1 MFYVSRASGKRVI
14 AVLVY
19 PKLNQAK
26 PFSRKGSVN
35 AIRSVFVSIA
45 LLLFGM
51 GVHASA
57 DSVTVSGASVNV
69 RAVAD
74 SNGEI
79 VGQVSKGDV
88 LSTTGNQKGDWLE
101 ISPPAGISVWL
112 YGELVREGAVA
123 ALSVRVRSGPGIG
136 YRPVGTLSKGTH
148 VSVLETRGD
157 WLRIDP
163 PSACTVWVSSKYM
176 SSSTAPSVSVSPAVL
191 EKPAPPAN
199 KPPANK
205 PAVIVRTR
213 PAVTVRTPP
222 PPKNPL
228 RKVSGSPRD
237 TRAVVG
243 DTDPLPRVVDV
254 PDVATTVSVS
264 VEDESVSGLK
274 LVSGAPQG
282 QTITVSGVLRAS
294 GFFPLR
300 RPSAYRLVV
309 KGEQGPSK
317 TGCYAIGKD
326 SVLKTY
332 LDTQVTLVGK
342 KYWVQG
348 VREPVVIISELRQ

>member
-1 MFYVSRASGKRVI
+1 M
-14 AVLVY
+14 LVY

-26 PFSRKGSVN
+26 PFSLKGSVN

-51 GVHASA
+51 GFHASA
-57 DSVTVSGASVNV
+57 ESVTVSGASVNV

-157 WLRIDP
+157 WLRIEP

-199 KPPANK
+199 R
-205 PAVIVRTR
+205 PAVIGRTR

-237 TRAVVG
+237 TQPVVG
-243 DTDPLPRVVDV
+243 DIDPLPRVVDV
-254 PDVATTVSVS
+254 PDVDTTASVS
-264 VEDESVSGLK
+264 VDDESVSGLK

-282 QTITVSGVLRAS
+282 KTITVSGVLRAS

-300 RPSAYRLVV
+300 RPSSYRLVV

-348 VREPVVIISELRQ
+348 VREPVVIISDLRQ